1 VIVTAFSTKTRT
13 LPYQLILR
21 SIFMAYDIRFVKLVG
36 GETVIGKY
44 DSESDT
50 LKEVAI
56 LQTVPTEQGVQILLL
71 PYGYPFEQ
79 DFSGY
84 ISFQH
89 VLYQYKSCPKDI
101 EARYLESTSSLT
113 IAGAGTIDSLN
124 NLQGAGVGNIADLLK
139 K

>member
-1 VIVTAFSTKTRT
+1 
-13 LPYQLILR
+13 
-21 SIFMAYDIRFVKLVG
+21 MAYDIRFVKLVG

-44 DSESDT
+44 DAEADA

-56 LQTVPTEQGVQILLL
+56 LQTIPTEQGVQILLL

-89 VLYQYKSCPKDI
+89 VIYQYKSCPKDI
-101 EARYLESTSSLT
+101 EDRYMESTSSLT
-113 IAGAGTIDSLN
+113 IAGAGTMNSLN
-124 NLQGAGVGNIADLLK
+124 SIQGAGMGNIADLLK

>member
-1 VIVTAFSTKTRT
+1 
-13 LPYQLILR
+13 
-21 SIFMAYDIRFVKLVG
+21 MAYDIRFVKLVG

-44 DSESDT
+44 DADSDT

-56 LQTVPTEQGVQILLL
+56 LQTIPSEQGVQILLL

-84 ISFQH
+84 INFQH

-101 EARYLESTSSLT
+101 EARYLEATSSLT

-124 NLQGAGVGNIADLLK
+124 NLQGGGMGNIADLLK